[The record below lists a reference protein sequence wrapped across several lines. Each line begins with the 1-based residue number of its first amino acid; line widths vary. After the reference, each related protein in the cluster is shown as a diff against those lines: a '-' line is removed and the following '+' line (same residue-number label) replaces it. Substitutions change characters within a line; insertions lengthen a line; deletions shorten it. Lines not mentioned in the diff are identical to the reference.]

1 MLDSVIE
8 EIAVAKTEQSIVVSP
23 YPKSPV
29 CIFVDRSDMIRAGTA
44 GHCIRNEFIIFEL
57 YQCSASSNPES
68 IVAVLI
74 NNRHVVSGQTVF
86 SCVMKHDLVAVEFE
100 QAVFT
105 PDPNVT
111 VTVCENRGG
120 CLCATLPNNFFV
132 SPVYKKT
139 HPRRSADP

>member
-29 CIFVDRSDMIRAGTA
+29 CIFVDRSDMIRRGTA

-74 NNRHVVSGQTVF
+74 NDRHVVSGQTVF

-111 VTVCENRGG
+111 VTVCENRGD
-120 CLCATLPNNFFV
+120 CRFANPTRQLLQSSTFKENQ
-132 SPVYKKT
+132 
-139 HPRRSADP
+139 PRRSADP